1 MCIDAV
7 SPVSRG
13 PLNLLIAVAPL
24 PLLLV
29 CGSGAATAG
38 APVAA
43 GADDGASD
51 CSWEQG
57 CEKEHVRWSSL
68 LQVNTPQWR
77 GSRGTDS
84 QWREDLGDEAVLRG
98 GLTTASEPLEGDQRP
113 GQQLLQQVNA
123 AETLRSSAGPTVK
136 ALQELRESSREAQMA
151 QDLEVKS
158 SAEVDNA
165 LVGAMQRVQRA
176 GEVEMQEQGME
187 AEATRRLQE
196 AAKSARQVQMLEDQM
211 AGPGARAAALLQN
224 AIRKLQ
230 GDGANQGEDALSPK
244 QMREMLIEVEKA
256 EKLASQEESSKARA
270 SESLQESLQGAA
282 TLVEA
287 LKASKGAQTSKW
299 LQDAMRELQSMH
311 ASWNQRTAAEAKVT
325 KGLEGAVRSSESAE
339 NSVVALVQDVEQ
351 KIRSAQN
358 TASQESAEAR
368 HVAEA
373 REAREK
379 DRERQAMEVAEV
391 SQLSQLSNKVEA
403 FMQQEALKE
412 QQSSNLAALEQRAKA
427 ASDAQHMQLV
437 QSIQQAEAS
446 QRMMMPNLS
455 PQQYTALQPSPRV
468 PVQMGPVPLQYSPQS
483 PTQLAPQVPMQ
494 IRPQMPQMPLQY
506 GPQAPIQMEP
516 ISIQSSPQAPMQMEP
531 PQSGPQVPM
540 QMGPL
545 MQNIP
550 GY

>member
-1 MCIDAV
+1 MCIDA
-7 SPVSRG
+7 VSRG

-38 APVAA
+38 APADA
-43 GADDGASD
+43 GAGDGASD
-51 CSWEQG
+51 CSSEQG
-57 CEKEHVRWSSL
+57 CEKDHVRWSSL
-68 LQVNTPQWR
+68 LQLNTPQWR
-77 GSRGTDS
+77 GPRGTDS
-84 QWREDLGDEAVLRG
+84 QWHEDLGDEALLRG
-98 GLTTASEPLEGDQRP
+98 GLTTASELREGNQRL
-113 GQQLLQQVNA
+113 GQQLFQQVNA
-123 AETLRSSAGPTVK
+123 AETLTGSESPTVK
-136 ALQELRESSREAQMA
+136 ALQELRDSSREAQRA

-165 LVGAMQRVQRA
+165 LLGAMQRVQRA

-211 AGPGARAAALLQN
+211 AGPGARAAGLLQN

-244 QMREMLIEVEKA
+244 QMHEMLIEVEKA

-270 SESLQESLQGAA
+270 SESLQESLQRAA
-282 TLVEA
+282 TVVEA
-287 LKASKGAQTSKW
+287 LKASKEAQTSKW
-299 LQDAMRELQSMH
+299 LQDALRELQSIH
-311 ASWNQRTAAEAKVT
+311 ASWNQRTEAEAQVT

-379 DRERQAMEVAEV
+379 DRDRQAVEVAKV
-391 SQLSQLSNKVEA
+391 SQLSQLSNKIEA

-412 QQSSNLAALEQRAKA
+412 QHSRDLAALEQRAKA

-446 QRMMMPNLS
+446 QAMLLPNLS
-455 PQQYTALQPSPRV
+455 PQEYTALQPSPRV
-468 PVQMGPVPLQYSPQS
+468 PMQMEPVPLQYSPQS

-494 IRPQMPQMPLQY
+494 IRPQMQQMPLQY
-506 GPQAPIQMEP
+506 SPQAPMRMEP
-516 ISIQSSPQAPMQMEP
+516 TAIQSSPRAPMQMEP

-540 QMGPL
+540 QIGPQ
-545 MQNIP
+545 MQYAV